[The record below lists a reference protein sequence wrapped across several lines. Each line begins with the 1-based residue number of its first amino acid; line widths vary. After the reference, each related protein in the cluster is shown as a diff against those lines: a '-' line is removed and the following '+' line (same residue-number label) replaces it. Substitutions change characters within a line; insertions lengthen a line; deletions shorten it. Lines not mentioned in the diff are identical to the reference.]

1 MTLGQGCGEN
11 RRILSLPLHV
21 MAAVL
26 RSCSRWARQA
36 GQALA
41 ASVSRLKPLVLSLV
55 LVLCVSL
62 SACSG
67 GSLLSGNYV
76 QDTAAV
82 TQTLLSTIALPADDP
97 GASEAITQAR
107 ALINDYMARY
117 RPRPSV
123 NGLSSFTTMQTALN
137 SLASHYTTY
146 SNRPLPDTLRN
157 RVRKEL
163 EQAATAASKGA

>member
-1 MTLGQGCGEN
+1 
-11 RRILSLPLHV
+11 

-26 RSCSRWARQA
+26 RSFSNLARRA
-36 GQALA
+36 AQALA
-41 ASVSRLKPLVLSLV
+41 ARLSRLQPFVLSLV
-55 LVLCVSL
+55 LMLCLSL

-67 GSLLSGNYV
+67 GGLLSGNYV
-76 QDTAAV
+76 EDTAAV
-82 TQTLLSTIALPADDP
+82 THSLLSTIALPADDP

-137 SLASHYTTY
+137 SLASHYNAY

-163 EQAATAASKGA
+163 EQAAASASKGA